1 MDPELKRVI
10 QRLEAL
16 SVRIEAALASQGASR
31 PESDPQADPA
41 AIEAA
46 SKYVKR
52 RRWELMKE
60 AGADGGSA
68 EEYD

>member
-16 SVRIEAALASQGASR
+16 AVRLEGALAQSGTPHPSA
-31 PESDPQADPA
+31 EPQADPLA
-41 AIEAA
+41 AEAA
-46 SKYVKR
+46 AKYVKR
-52 RRWELMKE
+52 RRWELMRE
-60 AGADGGSA
+60 AGLDGGSA